1 MGGEGSHHGPNAT
14 SLSLERPFWREE
26 KISSGQT
33 TLVVGGHWGTASLP
47 WLEEQAL
54 PQPSLYHQVSL
65 ESLQGLD
72 ANGAYLLHK
81 MLVKICGEK
90 KIPPLKW
97 APHQKNLQQLYAW
110 ISEYTP
116 PPPLPTPPRSFSF
129 VQRVE
134 AIGERTL
141 KVGHVF
147 LDEVRFFGTVLTELA
162 HTLLSPATLR
172 GNTLISQIA
181 VTGVGAIPIVSLISF
196 LIGVVLTF
204 QGAFQ
209 LRKFGAELFTVD
221 LLAVSIMREVGVL
234 LTAIVVAGRSG
245 SAFTAQIASMKL
257 NQELDAL
264 RTMGINLFSFLVLP
278 RILGLMIALPLL
290 TFCANFM
297 GLLGGGV
304 MAFFVLDIT
313 SIQFIKQLEQAVTP
327 WTFWLGLIKAP
338 FFAFLIGMV
347 GCHEGLQAQE
357 NAESIGTQ
365 TTKSVVKG
373 IFLIIICD
381 ALFSVW
387 FSLVGI

>member
-1 MGGEGSHHGPNAT
+1 MGT
-14 SLSLERPFWREE
+14 SSE
-26 KISSGQT
+26 K
-33 TLVVGGHWGTASLP
+33 
-47 WLEEQAL
+47 
-54 PQPSLYHQVSL
+54 
-65 ESLQGLD
+65 
-72 ANGAYLLHK
+72 
-81 MLVKICGEK
+81 
-90 KIPPLKW
+90 PPTPLCV
-97 APHQKNLQQLYAW
+97 
-110 ISEYTP
+110 ISERGTP
-116 PPPLPTPPRSFSF
+116 PSMPPTPHRSPL
-129 VQRVE
+129 VQILE
-134 AIGERTL
+134 TIGERTL
-141 KVGHVF
+141 DAGKAF
-147 LDEVRFFGTVLTELA
+147 LEGVSFFGTVLVELT
-162 HTLLSPATLR
+162 HTLLSPSTLR
-172 GNTLISQIA
+172 GNTLIHQIA
-181 VTGVGAIPIVSLISF
+181 LTGVGAIPIVSLISF

-245 SAFTAQIASMKL
+245 SAFTAQIASMKF

-290 TFCANFM
+290 TFCANLM

-313 SIQFIKQLEQAVTP
+313 SLQFIKQLEQAVTP